1 VLAIN
6 RHILREIF
14 QIRRMGRRKVS
25 KPVQPDL
32 YEELQV
38 GLDGRSCYGIW

>member
-1 VLAIN
+1 MLAIN
-6 RHILREIF
+6 RHILREIV
-14 QIRRMGRRKVS
+14 RRKVS

-38 GLDGRSCYGIW
+38 GLDRRSC